1 MAVALWDD
9 LPQGVKVL
17 GRSFE
22 NYAGPEARNNFR
34 RQGFFS
40 LPQKMAVKNLPG
52 GQKSRLPSIAQRGGG
67 FGCQLLE
74 QRPKVIRAIISKD
87 VESIRKSTSLICIV
101 PMVCLPMASCCN

>member
-34 RQGFFS
+34 RQGFFHFR
-40 LPQKMAVKNLPG
+40 KNGREKSAG

-67 FGCQLLE
+67 FRCQLLE
-74 QRPKVIRAIISKD
+74 QRPKVIRAIISKN

-101 PMVCLPMASCCN
+101 PMVCLPRASCCN

>member
-1 MAVALWDD
+1 MLFDVILLIFLLSMAVALWDD
-9 LPQGVKVL
+9 LPQAFKVL

-52 GQKSRLPSIAQRGGG
+52 VKKAACPL
-67 FGCQLLE
+67 
-74 QRPKVIRAIISKD
+74 
-87 VESIRKSTSLICIV
+87 
-101 PMVCLPMASCCN
+101 